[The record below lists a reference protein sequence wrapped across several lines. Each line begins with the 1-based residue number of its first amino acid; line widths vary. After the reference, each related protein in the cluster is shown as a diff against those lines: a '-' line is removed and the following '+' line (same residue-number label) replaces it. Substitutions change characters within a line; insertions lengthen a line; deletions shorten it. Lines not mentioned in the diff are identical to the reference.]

1 MKNIQIV
8 ILNKDRLEPLKLL
21 VDSLRQRNYNNILVI
36 DNESTYEPLLE
47 WYNASS
53 VEVFYNDIPE
63 TLFDTGT
70 FGRLS
75 GELQHPRFV
84 DVIKN
89 HYIFTDS
96 DVVLETYVPDN
107 FVDSMISIQEKYNTH
122 KVGLGL
128 KISDLP
134 ENTHTQQIKQIE
146 SQYWNNK
153 INDSEYEL
161 YAAPI
166 DTTFAVYGPNCVPF
180 WAHGIRM
187 GGSYVVKHMPWYYDY
202 NNLPA
207 DEKYYLERLK
217 AGRGPTYSM
226 RIKNS
231 IGI

>member
-21 VDSLRQRNYNNILVI
+21 VESLNQRNYNNILVI

-47 WYNASS
+47 WYKTSS

-70 FGRLS
+70 FSRLA

-84 DVIKN
+84 EIIKN

-96 DVVLETYVPDN
+96 DVVLEPYVPDN
-107 FVDSMISIQEKYNTH
+107 FVDSMIEIQQTYGSH

-134 ENTHTQQIKQIE
+134 DNVHTQKIKQIE
-146 SQYWNNK
+146 TQYWNQK
-153 INDSEYEL
+153 IDDPRYEL
-161 YAAPI
+161 YVAPI
-166 DTTFAVYGPNCVPF
+166 DTTFAVYGPNRSPI
-180 WAHGIRM
+180 WAPGIRM
-187 GGSYVVKHMPWYYDY
+187 GGSFIMKHMPWYYDY
-202 NNLPA
+202 ENLPA
-207 DEKYYLERLK
+207 DEQYYLERLK
-217 AGRGPTYSM
+217 ANRGPTYSM
-226 RIKNS
+226 NIKKT